1 MSDKLKTYGVD
12 VEKTQTVRITLTIAD
27 IRRMVGAPQEAS
39 VSLGREMLRST
50 DKIEVVYTTMEAFD
64 SAEERDL

>member
-27 IRRMVGAPQEAS
+27 IRRMVGAPDTAS
-39 VSLGREMLRST
+39 VSIGNELLRST
-50 DKIEVVYTTMEAFD
+50 DKVEVFYTN
-64 SAEERDL
+64 AEGYVLEMDND